1 MKLLDLDMN
10 PPTLK
15 NEGVCFVVN
24 QGQPAEYFKVAQGW
38 VNRKRPR
45 GRGEL
50 KALFKVRRKDVLG
63 RVKCNLD
70 KKRGKSRV
78 RSWVEMLTWSSRLW

>member
-1 MKLLDLDMN
+1 MKFLDLDIN

-15 NEGVCFVVN
+15 NEGFCLVVN
-24 QGQPAEYFKVAQGW
+24 QGQPAEYFNVAQGRI
-38 VNRKRPR
+38 NRKRPR
-45 GRGEL
+45 ERGEL
-50 KALFKVRRKDVLG
+50 KALFKVRRKEVLG

-78 RSWVEMLTWSSRLW
+78 CSWVEMLTWSSRLQ